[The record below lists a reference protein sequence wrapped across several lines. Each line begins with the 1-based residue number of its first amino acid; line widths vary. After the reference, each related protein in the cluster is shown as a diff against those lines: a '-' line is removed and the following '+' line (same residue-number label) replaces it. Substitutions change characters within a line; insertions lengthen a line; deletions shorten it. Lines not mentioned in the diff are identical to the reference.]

1 MQDDMIESEISKPK
15 GRLPQGLRIDRR
27 QILLIAFV
35 IITIILAVIFPFIGL
50 KMQLVLILLP
60 LAVVMGVWILLNPY
74 IGIFLFFLNEY
85 VRPDFFFPFLRPIR
99 ITILI
104 ELVTLLSWIMHLIS
118 TRKRLVWPKFN
129 WIFIGF
135 MIVIASTV
143 ITAMNNRKAY
153 DTFEAMAIYFM
164 IYLISINVVDS
175 MKRLNQ
181 LVWALFIV
189 HFIFAIKGI
198 MRGGYAGGALM
209 GDENDFALAMNMM
222 IPFAFFMFLGAK
234 NTIKKFSTFSI
245 LVTLTLAV
253 ISSMSRG
260 GWVGLMVT
268 VIFCVIKSKKVF
280 VGMFIMVVLSVAIIS
295 FAPQKYWDEVK
306 TITDTREATAA
317 SRISY
322 WKAAVRMFL
331 DYPITGVGAD
341 NGSIRMPE
349 YYIGRRDS
357 ATQWGRAF
365 HGTLPQILAELGS
378 LGIICYLLMVFYA
391 IKYLNIISRRKSEDP
406 DDKAPVLANAIMG
419 SIISYLA
426 TATFLSTPYY
436 PQLWTLYTLTMILVV
451 VTKTDVSGKA
461 RKELA
466 AAAGGRGA

>member
-1 MQDDMIESEISKPK
+1 MQDDIIEKEVSKPE
-15 GRLPQGLRIDRR
+15 GRSPLSLRVDRNK
-27 QILLIAFV
+27 ILLFAFV
-35 IITIILAVIFPFIGL
+35 IIIIILAVVFPFIGI
-50 KMQLVLILLP
+50 KFQLVLILFP
-60 LAVVMGVWILLNPY
+60 LAVVMAVWVFLNPY

-99 ITILI
+99 MTILI
-104 ELVTLLSWIMHLIS
+104 ELVTLISWIMHLIG

-129 WIFIGF
+129 WLYVGF
-135 MIVIASTV
+135 LIVIASTI

-153 DTFEAMAIYFM
+153 NIFEAMAIYFM

-175 MKRLNQ
+175 MKRLNK

-189 HFIFAIKGI
+189 HFIFAIRGI

-234 NTIKKFSTFSI
+234 DRIKKFSVLTI

-280 VGMFIMVVLSVAIIS
+280 VGMFIMVVLSVAIVS
-295 FAPQKYWDEVK
+295 FAPQKYWDEIK

-322 WKAAVRMFL
+322 WKAAGRMFL
-331 DYPITGVGAD
+331 AYPITGVGAD
-341 NGSIRMPE
+341 NGSNRMPE
-349 YYIGRRDS
+349 FYIGRRDS
-357 ATQWGRAF
+357 VTQWGKGTALRNGAGLFTVRF
-365 HGTLPQILAELGS
+365 H
-378 LGIICYLLMVFYA
+378 
-391 IKYLNIISRRKSEDP
+391 KYWRNSDL
-406 DDKAPVLANAIMG
+406 
-419 SIISYLA
+419 
-426 TATFLSTPYY
+426 
-436 PQLWTLYTLTMILVV
+436 
-451 VTKTDVSGKA
+451 
-461 RKELA
+461 
-466 AAAGGRGA
+466 